1 MKRFFQ
7 FLFIAVVVLFVLG
20 FLAGLGGIIAVFNPP
35 EERVSKDSILELEL
49 DGIIANSKEN
59 KAFLDQ
65 LRKYRKDEHIKGIL
79 IRISSPGG
87 VVGPSQEIYEELRR
101 TSREY
106 KKPVVAY
113 CSSVAASG
121 AFYAAMGADKFV
133 TEPGCLMGSIGVI
146 MEFVNLEKLYDWA
159 KIQRYSI
166 TTGRFKDAGAEYKP
180 LSNEARMLFQEMLND
195 VLGQFK
201 AAIAEGRKLKPDFV
215 AAYADGRIFSGSQ
228 GVKLG
233 FADEVGSWDDA
244 RQMLGEMAG
253 LGKDP
258 KVFKGRKKPS
268 FMEFLEEASDARLFG
283 RMAETFLRE
292 ELNAKPLYLMPGAI
306 RF

>member
-7 FLFIAVVVLFVLG
+7 FLLIAIVVLVVFG
-20 FLAGLGGIIAVFNPP
+20 FLAGIGGIIAVLNPP
-35 EERVSKDSILELEL
+35 EERISKDSILELEL
-49 DGIIANSKEN
+49 DGIIANTKEH
-59 KAFLDQ
+59 KAFLEQ
-65 LRKYRKDEHIKGIL
+65 LRKYRKDDHIKGIL
-79 IRISSPGG
+79 VRISSPGG
-87 VVGPSQEIYEELRR
+87 VVGPSQELFEELRR
-101 TSREY
+101 TSSEY

-159 KIQRYSI
+159 KVQRYAI

-201 AAIAEGRKLKPDFV
+201 TAIVEGRKMEADFV
-215 AAYADGRIFSGSQ
+215 ANYADGRIFSGAQ

-233 FADEVGSWDDA
+233 FADQVGTWDDA
-244 RQMLGEMAG
+244 RKMLGEMTG

-258 KVFKGRKKPS
+258 KVFKGRKRPS
-268 FMEFLEEASDARLFG
+268 FMEFLEEASESRSFNRL
-283 RMAETFLRE
+283 AESFLHE

>member
-7 FLFIAVVVLFVLG
+7 FLFIAVVVLFIFG
-20 FLAGLGGIIAVFNPP
+20 FLAGIGGIITILNPP
-35 EERVSKDSILELEL
+35 EERLAKDSILELEL

-59 KAFLDQ
+59 KAFLEQ
-65 LRKYRKDEHIKGIL
+65 LRKYRKDAHIKGVL
-79 IRISSPGG
+79 VRISSPGG
-87 VVGPSQEIYEELRR
+87 VVGPSQELYDELRR
-101 TSREY
+101 TSSEY

-166 TTGRFKDAGAEYKP
+166 TTGRYKDAGAEYKP
-180 LSNEARMLFQEMLND
+180 LSNDARMLFQEMLND

-201 AAIAEGRKLKPDFV
+201 AAIVEGRKLEPDLV
-215 AAYADGRIFSGSQ
+215 ASYADGRIFSGSQ

-233 FADEVGSWDDA
+233 FADQVGSWDDA
-244 RQMLGEMAG
+244 RKMLGEMTG

-258 KVFKGRKKPS
+258 KVFKGRRKPS

-283 RMAETFLRE
+283 RMAESFLRE